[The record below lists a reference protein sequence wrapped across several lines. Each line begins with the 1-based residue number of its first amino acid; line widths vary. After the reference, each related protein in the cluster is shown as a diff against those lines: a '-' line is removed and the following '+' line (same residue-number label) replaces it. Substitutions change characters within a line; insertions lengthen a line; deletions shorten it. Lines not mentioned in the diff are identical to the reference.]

1 MGPKVPSQGN
11 NMHNIFTDTILV
23 LLFWFAPY
31 LYGYPI
37 ARLDLENV
45 YIYIYIYIYVY
56 VYIYIYILT
65 KRNIF
70 LV

>member
-11 NMHNIFTDTILV
+11 NMHNIFTDTTLV

-37 ARLDLENV
+37 ARLGLENV
-45 YIYIYIYIYVY
+45 LSNKIFIPISYLSHWAIYPI
-56 VYIYIYILT
+56 
-65 KRNIF
+65 
-70 LV
+70 